1 MGAGAWG
8 VRVGSREG
16 EGQMSEA
23 PDDFAALMQGVRAGS
38 EEAARQLVE
47 RFGPRILRVVRRRL
61 NPKLRSK
68 FDSLDFQQDVWA
80 SFFADPSDKTFD
92 RPEALAAFL
101 ATMARNK
108 VLMAVRQRCQL
119 QKYNVDR
126 EHSLDGSAAYAAH
139 GVAGPDPTPSQLA
152 VAQEKW
158 DQLLKGH
165 PPRYQRILILL
176 RQGHTQV
183 QISQQLGIDERSVRR
198 IIRKLLPEA
207 LS

>member
-1 MGAGAWG
+1 
-8 VRVGSREG
+8 
-16 EGQMSEA
+16 MSEVH
-23 PDDFAALMQGVRAGS
+23 DDFAALMQSVRAGS

-80 SFFADPSDKTFD
+80 SFFADSSDKTFD

-108 VLMAVRQRCQL
+108 VLMAVRQRCQI

-126 EHSLDGSAAYAAH
+126 EHSLDGSAAYEAR

-158 DQLLKGH
+158 DQLLKGR
-165 PPRYQRILILL
+165 PRRYQRILIML

-198 IIRKLLPEA
+198 IIQKLLPEA